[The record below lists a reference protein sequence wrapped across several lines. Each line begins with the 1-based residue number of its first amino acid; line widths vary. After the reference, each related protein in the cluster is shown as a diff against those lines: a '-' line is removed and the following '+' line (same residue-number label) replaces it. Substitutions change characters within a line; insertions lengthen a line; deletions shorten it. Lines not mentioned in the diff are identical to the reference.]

1 MQRTASAIGKPKTN
15 VDSQWIH
22 DLHDS
27 NVSSKKSARP
37 SRGNRLYSALQTELT
52 VRGSSDG
59 MSIRGAAGPFT
70 VIATNFAPGTTAS
83 DIEASMTPIGG
94 GIVYCGLV
102 STHPTIVA
110 EIDFLEKSGA
120 ENVIATFDNQ
130 RVCSRGRFWYGC
142 CRC

>member
-1 MQRTASAIGKPKTN
+1 MGKPKTN
-15 VDSQWIH
+15 IDSQWIH

-27 NVSSKKSARP
+27 NVPSNKSARP
-37 SRGNRLYSALQTELT
+37 SRGTRLYSALQTELT
-52 VRGSSDG
+52 VRGSSNG

-83 DIEASMTPIGG
+83 DIEASMAPVGG
-94 GIVYCGLV
+94 EIVYCGLV

-120 ENVIATFDNQ
+120 ENIIATFDNQ
-130 RVCSRGRFWYGC
+130 RVCSLGRF
-142 CRC
+142 